1 MIAVACIAIIAGGW
15 IAIGAIAWLAQI
27 LLRVVTIVAVEAWH
41 FFEGDER
48 RYRRLRPW
56 YRG

>member
-1 MIAVACIAIIAGGW
+1 MIAILIVAIVAGW
-15 IAIGAIAWLAQI
+15 IVLGAFAWLAQTF
-27 LLRVVTIVAVEAWH
+27 LRVVAIVAVEAWRS
-41 FFEGDER
+41 FEGDER